1 MDLVLEDS
9 KNEVWA
15 IEVKR
20 FSAPQVSKGFYY
32 ACDDIKA
39 TRKFVIYPGE
49 EQYPLANEI
58 EVMGL
63 IAFLQLLVD

>member
-1 MDLVLEDS
+1 
-9 KNEVWA
+9 VWA

-20 FSAPQVSKGFYY
+20 FSASKVSKGFHY

-39 TRKFVIYPGE
+39 THKFVIYPSE

-63 IAFLQLLVD
+63 VEFLQLLAD